1 MNIDTNMLVS
11 VSEANRNFSEV
22 TKRVD
27 QYGCAVILKNNS
39 PRYVVLDFA
48 SIEGNETV
56 SDEEVLQTARK
67 FMSKDAP
74 VYERLAN
81 S

>member
-1 MNIDTNMLVS
+1 MNIDTNSLLS

-22 TKRVD
+22 TRRVD

-48 SIEGNETV
+48 AVDSCETV
-56 SDEEVLQTARK
+56 SNEEALRIARE

-74 VYERLAN
+74 VYEKLAK
-81 S
+81 

>member
-1 MNIDTNMLVS
+1 MNIDTNTLLS

-27 QYGCAVILKNNS
+27 QFGCAVILKNNS

-48 SIEGNETV
+48 AVDASETV
-56 SDEEVLQTARK
+56 SDDEALRIARE
-67 FMSKDAP
+67 FMSQDAL
-74 VYERLAN
+74 VYETLAK
-81 S
+81 

>member
-1 MNIDTNMLVS
+1 MNIDTKTLLS

-48 SIEGNETV
+48 SMDSDEIV
-56 SDEEVLQTARK
+56 SDEDALRIARE

-74 VYERLAN
+74 VYEALAK
-81 S
+81 

>member
-1 MNIDTNMLVS
+1 MNIDTNTLLS

-27 QYGCAVILKNNS
+27 QFGCAVILKNNS

-48 SIEGNETV
+48 AVEASETV
-56 SDEEVLQTARK
+56 SDDEALRVARD
-67 FMSKDAP
+67 FMSQDAL
-74 VYERLAN
+74 VYETLAK
-81 S
+81 

>member
-1 MNIDTNMLVS
+1 MNIDTKTLLS

-48 SIEGNETV
+48 TMDSSETV
-56 SDEEVLQTARK
+56 SDEEALRIAREL
-67 FMSKDAP
+67 MSQDAP
-74 VYERLAN
+74 VYEALAK
-81 S
+81 

>member
-1 MNIDTNMLVS
+1 MNIDTNTLLS

-22 TKRVD
+22 TKRVE

-48 SIEGNETV
+48 AVDTSETV
-56 SDEEVLQTARK
+56 SDDEALRIARK
-67 FMSKDAP
+67 FMSQDTL
-74 VYERLAN
+74 VYEALAK
-81 S
+81 

>member
-1 MNIDTNMLVS
+1 MNIDTNTLLS

-48 SIEGNETV
+48 AIDSSETV
-56 SDEEVLQTARK
+56 SDEEVLRIARE
-67 FMSKDAP
+67 FMSQDAP
-74 VYERLAN
+74 VYQALAK
-81 S
+81 

>member
-1 MNIDTNMLVS
+1 MNIDTNTLLS

-22 TKRVD
+22 TKRVE

-48 SIEGNETV
+48 AVDTSETV
-56 SDEEVLQTARK
+56 SDDEALRIARK
-67 FMSKDAP
+67 FMSQDAL
-74 VYERLAN
+74 VYEALAK
-81 S
+81 

>member
-1 MNIDTNMLVS
+1 MNIDTNTLLS

-48 SIEGNETV
+48 TLDSGETV
-56 SDEEVLQTARK
+56 SYEEALRIARE
-67 FMSKDAP
+67 FMSQDAP
-74 VYERLAN
+74 VYEALAK
-81 S
+81 

>member
-1 MNIDTNMLVS
+1 MNIDTKTMLS

-48 SIEGNETV
+48 AIDSSKTV
-56 SDEEVLQTARK
+56 SDEEAVRMARE
-67 FMSKDAP
+67 FMSQDAP
-74 VYERLAN
+74 VCKALAK
-81 S
+81 

>member
-1 MNIDTNMLVS
+1 MNIDTNTLLS

-22 TKRVD
+22 TKRVE

-48 SIEGNETV
+48 AVDKSEIV
-56 SDEEVLQTARK
+56 SDDEALRIARK
-67 FMSKDAP
+67 FMSQDAL
-74 VYERLAN
+74 VYEALAK
-81 S
+81 